1 MTNQSQP
8 LRYHWRTIFSVIT
21 LAIDALSIATCGFVV
36 QTLLHKYYTG
46 PVMAM
51 GEALLLPVYF
61 TTIWLVFSLLLGVYR
76 HAYFTNSSFHILLAS
91 KAYVYASAITLASI
105 IFFQITEIP
114 RSLLALFLLLLPP
127 FFVLGRTIIK
137 GLNLIFMHFGLGIR
151 NVLMVMQSQNG
162 NNNSLPFS
170 ESLFSSF
177 GYEIKGIVNGQSS
190 DSDMEGEDTTDIE
203 RIAMLDLAD
212 YLGENQIDNIFIS
225 SDQLITN
232 GFDQLIKLC
241 QKYKIKLK
249 LISPSALGVLRMARV
264 FDIAG
269 ITLYAPPYNTII
281 DLKAITKRTF
291 DIIVSTLLIVILSP
305 VLLLTSLAI
314 YLESRG
320 SIIYGQER
328 DTLKNHHQFRFFKFR
343 SMVPNA
349 DNIRDNYSHRNESDG
364 GLFKMKDDPRV
375 TRVGKYIRKFSI
387 DELPQLFNV
396 LKGDMSLVG
405 PRPLP
410 IEDFDRANLSPEFWD
425 AIVQRSYVKPG
436 ITGLWQI
443 SGRSNIDFHDMIFLD
458 LYYVEYQ
465 SILFDLE
472 ILFETIPAVMISRG
486 AY

>member
-1 MTNQSQP
+1 MTNQSQF
-8 LRYHWRTIFSVIT
+8 LRYHWRTIFSVIS
-21 LAIDALSIATCGFVV
+21 LAIDALSITACGFVV
-36 QTLLHKYYTG
+36 QALLHNYYTG
-46 PVMAM
+46 PVMSM
-51 GEALLLPVYF
+51 EEALRLIIHFLPM
-61 TTIWLVFSLLLGVYR
+61 WLVFSLLLGVYR
-76 HAYFTNSSFHILLAS
+76 HAYFTNSSFHILLAA
-91 KAYVYASAITLASI
+91 KAYVYASAFTLATI

-137 GLNLIFMHFGLGIR
+137 VLNLVFMHFGLGIR

-162 NNNSLPFS
+162 SSNSLPFS
-170 ESLFSSF
+170 EHLFSSF
-177 GYEIKGIVNGQSS
+177 GYEIKGIVNGNNGLS
-190 DSDMEGEDTTDIE
+190 DIEDEDTIDIE
-203 RIAMLDLAD
+203 RIPMTGLAD
-212 YLGENQIDNIFIS
+212 YLGKNQIDNIFIS

-241 QKYKIKLK
+241 QRYGIRLK

-269 ITLYAPPYNTII
+269 IALYTPPRKNILN
-281 DLKAITKRTF
+281 LKSITKRTF
-291 DIIVSTLLIVILSP
+291 DILGSMLLIVILSP
-305 VLLLTSLAI
+305 VLLITCLAI
-314 YLESRG
+314 YVESGG

-328 DTLKNHHQFRFFKFR
+328 GTLKDQHRFRFFKFR
-343 SMVPNA
+343 SMVHNA
-349 DNIRDNYSHRNESDG
+349 ENIRDNYSHRNEAGG
-364 GLFKMKDDPRV
+364 GLFKMKNDPRV

-410 IEDFDRANLSPEFWD
+410 IDDFDRANLSPEFWE
-425 AIVQRSYVKPG
+425 AIEQRAYVKPG

-472 ILFETIPAVMISRG
+472 ILFETIPAVLISRG